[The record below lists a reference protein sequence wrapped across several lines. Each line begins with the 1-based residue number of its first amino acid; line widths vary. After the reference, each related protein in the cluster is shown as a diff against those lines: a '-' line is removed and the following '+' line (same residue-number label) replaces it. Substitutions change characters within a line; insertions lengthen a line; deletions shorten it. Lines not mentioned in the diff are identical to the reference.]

1 MTHDPRPE
9 LNKPTRHCYC
19 RMCGQVWQHARIG
32 EVLSDVD
39 YCGGCAHEMYADE
52 TPERSDD
59 DE

>member
-1 MTHDPRPE
+1 MTHDPKPE

-19 RMCGQVWQHARIG
+19 RMCGQVCQHARIG

-39 YCGGCAHEMYADE
+39 YCGGCANEMYNDE
-52 TPERSDD
+52 TPSRRDD

>member
-1 MTHDPRPE
+1 MTHDPKPE

-39 YCGGCAHEMYADE
+39 YCG
-52 TPERSDD
+52 
-59 DE
+59 

>member
-1 MTHDPRPE
+1 MTDEHKPE

-19 RMCGQVWQHARIG
+19 RMCGQVCQHARIG

-39 YCGGCAHEMYADE
+39 YCGGCANEMYNDE
-52 TPERSDD
+52 TPMRSDD

>member
-1 MTHDPRPE
+1 MTDEHKPE

-32 EVLSDVD
+32 EVLADVS
-39 YCGGCAHEMYADE
+39 YCGGCATEMYDDE
-52 TPERSDD
+52 TYTRSDD